1 MSQSGKPMR
10 TQPPG
15 VQASGQPEQLKGVL
29 GNLSPREAKIMS
41 LRFGLAD
48 GKPHTLDEIG
58 KYLGLTRE
66 RIRQLEKESLSKLRH
81 PSNTRPLLDWAS

>member
-1 MSQSGKPMR
+1 
-10 TQPPG
+10 
-15 VQASGQPEQLKGVL
+15 
-29 GNLSPREAKIMS
+29 MS
-41 LRFGLAD
+41 LRFGLTD

-58 KYLGLTRE
+58 KHLGLTRE